1 MTLKNLQERGGLPT
15 HMTVCRRSWKRSP
28 CRPATSRN
36 TRRVPLQHRLG
47 RIVSATLDS
56 SCLTPVGFPVGRRGG
71 RPDGQLDSA
80 GDDVIVVTEGGRDS
94 TSTGSGGGSDSG
106 AIVDEP
112 RMRTSKMSA
121 CGARGGGGD
130 RPDVSEHA
138 AGVPLATQQC
148 RRFGEFVSTIASRR
162 RRPGEARCEQRRQTE
177 CPPGSYVT
185 K

>member
-1 MTLKNLQERGGLPT
+1 MSGLLLWLSLAAGIGADW
-15 HMTVCRRSWKRSP
+15 VLLGQR
-28 CRPATSRN
+28 AVN
-36 TRRVPLQHRLG
+36 DRVDH
-47 RIVSATLDS
+47 
-56 SCLTPVGFPVGRRGG
+56 
-71 RPDGQLDSA
+71 
-80 GDDVIVVTEGGRDS
+80 DVIVVTEGGRDS

-138 AGVPLATQQC
+138 AGVPFATQQC